1 VTWKEAK
8 AAIEATGVTED
19 TPIVEIKIRTT
30 CAGTFDKIKAWP
42 CVGGVSLDNTK
53 DEWSV

>member
-1 VTWKEAK
+1 VTYQELK
-8 AAIEATGVTED
+8 AAIENLGVKDDAE
-19 TPIVEIKIRTT
+19 IVEVKVRTN
-30 CAGTFDKIKAWP
+30 CGGTFDKIKAWP